1 MKTSDCS
8 EVTGDFMRD
17 AGVEEVRS
25 FVLDRLR
32 AHGAHG
38 LDHTM
43 RVTGL
48 CESIG
53 RKESADMKVLISAA
67 LLHDI
72 ARPLEESNG
81 IPHEEEGA
89 RIAEKFLPTLHY
101 SNVQIQ
107 GVVHAILTHRY
118 RSSRL
123 PETLEAKILSDAD
136 KLDAMGAVG
145 IARAFMTAGERGGEM
160 QDAMDHIDDKLIK
173 LKDLM
178 YTKTGKKIACE
189 RHRVLERFRE
199 VYTAETR
206 PMIQH

>member
-1 MKTSDCS
+1 MKTSDCP
-8 EVTGDFMRD
+8 EVAEDFIRD
-17 AGVEEVRS
+17 TGVEEVRS
-25 FVLDRLR
+25 FVLDRLH

-43 RVTGL
+43 RVTAL
-48 CESIG
+48 CDRIG
-53 RKESADMKVLISAA
+53 RKESADMKILISAA

-72 ARPLEESNG
+72 SRPLEESDG

-89 RIAEKFLPTLHY
+89 RIAEKFLPSLHY

-160 QDAMDHIDDKLIK
+160 QDAMDHINDKLIK

-178 YTKTGKKIACE
+178 YTKTGKEIACE

-199 VYTAETR
+199 IYTAETR
-206 PMIQH
+206 PMVQH